1 MRFWIRLFIITAL
14 AWTQLAAAVF
24 CEHTTR
30 STLII
35 GFTDNPGI
43 IWQDSRLMYHGAAY
57 EFSET
62 ISNYMNVKNSYVI
75 GSPATTLQYLKSG
88 IIDVI
93 MLPAGEYYA
102 GSGEP
107 APLNQ
112 PPGTISVALGRGIG
126 WLLVDEKR
134 PELAEQ
140 LRLAIATINKVNTFY
155 QNDLQAKYHVTG
167 NTLNLT
173 DEERAYLEAHP
184 VIRAMISPRQPP
196 YAYLQDGQ
204 AMGVIG
210 CIANRIEVDLGIRLE
225 FVQADTHQNMM
236 EKLTEGA
243 ADLVMDAYDDN
254 NWAKAHNAT
263 LTFPYLA
270 LNYVAVM
277 RKDKP
282 LPEKPVIACARPHF
296 YTQAH
301 IEHMYP
307 PEQRRYYL
315 DVADCMAAVNNGD
328 ADMTFVKAITAQS
341 DIYQG
346 NYYNLYTNGNV
357 VFSHAVA
364 MAVSQNADP
373 ILVRILNKEITHIN
387 PQDVYSIINSEVYRV
402 HAKDTL
408 QAFIYR
414 NPLMSMAVLGSVL
427 FIIIVTLLYIMW
439 LRRKHTHDLWQQANI
454 VSSAQTHN
462 LHWFAN
468 ELLPTINKYAKAR
481 QQGELFVLAIS
492 PQRVAFI
499 KEIYGTKN
507 FALAVKSIID
517 KVKAKLPWI
526 LLFGLSEEITHAYML
541 CKKPPGLTFRQAA
554 ERIEKASHIIDL
566 NGVPTSFTYHIG
578 ICPVPRSGDLEA
590 AILMDNAMMA
600 HNEIIG
606 KSKNIGL
613 YNTAMHDEL
622 LQQQQ
627 MELYMEKALAA
638 GEFQIFLQAKYDL
651 TTKGIYG
658 AEALVR
664 WQSPELGFLG
674 PGSFINLFER
684 NGFAVQL
691 DYYVLERVCQQLQE
705 RIRQGLTV
713 VPISVN
719 QTGLHITER
728 GYLSRMQSIA
738 ERYKLP
744 RKLVELELTE
754 TSFIDF
760 TTKTENENALQI
772 TRRLKSMGYALSMD
786 DFCTGYSSIAM
797 LRNLPMDIM
806 KVDRSMLT
814 AAEQSE
820 RSHTILTQVIEL
832 GQRLGMTVLV
842 EGIETPAQEAL
853 LQEAGCNIGQG
864 FLFARPIPAEQFWEK
879 YVD

>member
-1 MRFWIRLFIITAL
+1 M
-14 AWTQLAAAVF
+14 
-24 CEHTTR
+24 
-30 STLII
+30 
-35 GFTDNPGI
+35 
-43 IWQDSRLMYHGAAY
+43 
-57 EFSET
+57 
-62 ISNYMNVKNSYVI
+62 
-75 GSPATTLQYLKSG
+75 
-88 IIDVI
+88 
-93 MLPAGEYYA
+93 
-102 GSGEP
+102 
-107 APLNQ
+107 
-112 PPGTISVALGRGIG
+112 
-126 WLLVDEKR
+126 
-134 PELAEQ
+134 
-140 LRLAIATINKVNTFY
+140 
-155 QNDLQAKYHVTG
+155 
-167 NTLNLT
+167 
-173 DEERAYLEAHP
+173 
-184 VIRAMISPRQPP
+184 
-196 YAYLQDGQ
+196 
-204 AMGVIG
+204 
-210 CIANRIEVDLGIRLE
+210 
-225 FVQADTHQNMM
+225 
-236 EKLTEGA
+236 
-243 ADLVMDAYDDN
+243 
-254 NWAKAHNAT
+254 
-263 LTFPYLA
+263 
-270 LNYVAVM
+270 
-277 RKDKP
+277 
-282 LPEKPVIACARPHF
+282 
-296 YTQAH
+296 
-301 IEHMYP
+301 
-307 PEQRRYYL
+307 
-315 DVADCMAAVNNGD
+315 
-328 ADMTFVKAITAQS
+328 
-341 DIYQG
+341 
-346 NYYNLYTNGNV
+346 
-357 VFSHAVA
+357 
-364 MAVSQNADP
+364 
-373 ILVRILNKEITHIN
+373 
-387 PQDVYSIINSEVYRV
+387 
-402 HAKDTL
+402 
-408 QAFIYR
+408 
-414 NPLMSMAVLGSVL
+414 
-427 FIIIVTLLYIMW
+427 
-439 LRRKHTHDLWQQANI
+439 
-454 VSSAQTHN
+454 
-462 LHWFAN
+462 
-468 ELLPTINKYAKAR
+468 
-481 QQGELFVLAIS
+481 
-492 PQRVAFI
+492 AFI

-507 FALAVKSIID
+507 YALALKSIIY

-526 LLFGLSEEITHAYML
+526 LRFGLSEEITHAYML
-541 CKKPPGLTFRQAA
+541 CQKPPGLTFRQAA

-651 TTKGIYG
+651 VTKGIYG

-705 RIRQGLTV
+705 RIRQGLPV